1 MMRLAA
7 ITSYLLHP
15 IFMPLIGLVIILNSG
30 IYSVELPGEFKN
42 YLYLMT
48 GLCTLVLPLSFLPV
62 LIYFQYV
69 KEFTISERRE
79 RLIPLFFTTICF
91 YAGYYFVSRF
101 SPVKVINLFLLSS
114 TMVVLLLLIISLFWK
129 ISIHSAGIGGIM
141 GLIIILSASYS
152 VDMTFFM
159 SATVLLSGIIITAR
173 LLLNKHT
180 LAELLTGYLVGIAAV
195 AGVMFQLMM
204 Q

>member
-1 MMRLAA
+1 MRLAT
-7 ITSYLLHP
+7 IISYLFHP
-15 IFMPLIGLVIILNSG
+15 VFMPLIGLVIILNSG
-30 IYSVELPGEFKN
+30 TYSVELPGEFKN

-69 KEFTISERRE
+69 KEMTISERRE

-114 TMVVLLLLIISLFWK
+114 TLVVMLILIISLFWK

-141 GLIIILSASYS
+141 GLIIILSVSYS
-152 VDMTFFM
+152 IDMTFFM
-159 SATVLLSGIIITAR
+159 SAAFLVSGIIFTAR
-173 LLLNKHT
+173 LTLNKHT
-180 LAELLTGYLVGIAAV
+180 LVELLAGYLIGVVAV
-195 AGVMFQLMM
+195 ASVMFQLIL
-204 Q
+204 

>member
-1 MMRLAA
+1 MRLAT
-7 ITSYLLHP
+7 ITSYLFHP
-15 IFMPLIGLVIILNSG
+15 VFMPLIGLLIILNSG
-30 IYSVELPGEFKN
+30 IYSVELPGEFKS

-69 KEFTISERRE
+69 KEITIGERRE

-114 TMVVLLLLIISLFWK
+114 TLVVMLLLIISLVWK

-141 GLIIILSASYS
+141 GLIFILSVSYS

-159 SATVLLSGIIITAR
+159 SAAILISGIIITAR
-173 LLLNKHT
+173 LVLNTHT
-180 LAELLTGYLVGIAAV
+180 LLELLAGYLLGAAAV
-195 AGVMFQLMM
+195 TGVMFQLML
-204 Q
+204 